1 VTPTEVLSAY
11 IDELLRGNE
20 RPLQE
25 YLLEHPQIREE
36 LLPLLVGALATDRAL
51 RSIPTDAERESDSRR
66 RAVDELAQVLAQDAD
81 LGQRG
86 ALTDLVQ
93 RLRRM
98 IGGDS

>member
-1 VTPTEVLSAY
+1 MTPTEVLSTY
-11 IDELLRGNE
+11 IDELLQGNE

-25 YLLEHPQIREE
+25 YLLEHPEIRNE

-51 RSIPTDAERESDSRR
+51 RGIPTDAERESDSRR
-66 RAVDELAQVLAQDAD
+66 RAVEELAQVLTQEAD
-81 LGQRG
+81 LGERG

-98 IGGDS
+98 IGGSE